1 MHPRAH
7 RTRVALAIMCLLI
20 SAAAASAQTTGYI
33 AGAVFADV
41 KQFSHVKT
49 PADGLYSSTNDS
61 ATTGGGAFRIAT
73 WLHPNVTL
81 QVGADASAKTTVDAV
96 DAPSILFTATIG
108 GISIPRP
115 QFDLKSTTQFTT
127 VTVALGFHPTS
138 TGRVRLG
145 YLAGYALVKGTSTSE
160 FVELEEI
167 PPTFSRLPGYIKA
180 KRTIKQNSGAFMI
193 GAEAAISLTS
203 SLALAPELR
212 VLTFGGTFLIRPG
225 VGVRWGFSG
234 SG

>member
-1 MHPRAH
+1 MHP
-7 RTRVALAIMCLLI
+7 
-20 SAAAASAQTTGYI
+20 AAACRRAVLGIVGVLIYSATASAQTSGYI

-41 KQFSHVKT
+41 KQFTHVETT
-49 PADGLYSSTNDS
+49 PSDGFLSATNNS
-61 ATTGGGAFRIAT
+61 ATTAGGDVRIGT
-73 WLHPNVTL
+73 WIHPNVTL
-81 QVGADASAKTTVDAV
+81 EIGAGASARTTVPGTDG
-96 DAPSILFTATIG
+96 PSALVFASIG

-145 YLAGYALVKGTSTSE
+145 YLAGYALVRETSTSE

-167 PPTFSRLPGYIKA
+167 PPTFSRLPSYIKA

-193 GAEAAISLTS
+193 GAEAAITLTS
-203 SLALAPELR
+203 NLALAPEVR
-212 VLTFGGTFLIRPG
+212 VLSFGGVFLIRPG
-225 VGVRWGFSG
+225 VGVRWKF
-234 SG
+234 

>member
-1 MHPRAH
+1 MYSAATCR
-7 RTRVALAIMCLLI
+7 RVVLGIVGVLI
-20 SAAAASAQTTGYI
+20 CSAAASAQTTGYI

-41 KQFSHVKT
+41 KQFTHIKT
-49 PADGLYSSTNDS
+49 TPPDGFLSAANSS
-61 ATTGGGAFRIAT
+61 ATTAGGDLRIGT

-81 QVGADASAKTTVDAV
+81 EIGAGASARTTVDGTDGPNAL
-96 DAPSILFTATIG
+96 AIATIG

-115 QFDLKSTTQFTT
+115 LFDLKSTTQFTT

-145 YLAGYALVKGTSTSE
+145 YLAGYALVRGTSTSE
-160 FVELEEI
+160 YLELEEV

-180 KRTIKQNSGAFMI
+180 KRTIKQNSGAFVL
-193 GAEAAISLTS
+193 GAEAAVSLTS
-203 SLALAPELR
+203 SLALAPEVR

-225 VGVRWGFSG
+225 VGVRWAF
-234 SG
+234 